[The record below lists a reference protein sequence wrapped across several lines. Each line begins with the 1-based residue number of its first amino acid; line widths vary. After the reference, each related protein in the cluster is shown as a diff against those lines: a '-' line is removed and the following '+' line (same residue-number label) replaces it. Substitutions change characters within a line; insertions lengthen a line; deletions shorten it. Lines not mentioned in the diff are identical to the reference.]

1 MRKKRKG
8 LKLSSKKFSEI
19 AGVSKSYID
28 YIENGQREPSAEKLA
43 LLSQALD
50 VPLDVLLEKQIEDKK
65 YVVVNVMEE
74 QYGKEFVESYRDLMS
89 SIDKKDNN
97 LSITTDPEITEILE
111 QLHKRPEMKML
122 FSVSKNATKEDIEKA
137 VKIIEA
143 LKGD

>member
-1 MRKKRKG
+1 
-8 LKLSSKKFSEI
+8 
-19 AGVSKSYID
+19 
-28 YIENGQREPSAEKLA
+28 LA

-97 LSITTDPEITEILE
+97 LNITTDPEITEILE